1 VKKVVALTVLLIGA
15 WSCVTYQPAPPSFY
29 IEDIPSSL
37 ATRLTLDERIAA
49 VEAWKSLREGRTDQ
63 ARKLLLGLGQD
74 SPLYAAGLGYV
85 DFAMADLGA
94 AETNFKES
102 LSRFSDLTLAD
113 VGLAQIYEARGQKDQ
128 AFSEYR
134 EILKKDP
141 GNRWAGPRFQ
151 KLQGELV
158 DASFAE
164 AKAALAAGNREAEK
178 RALLKV
184 LFYDPESVR
193 AHLELV
199 RIYREEKNTPALLL
213 HLKAASEAR
222 PGDKAVL
229 REYAEYLYDAGEFG
243 RSLDLYEK
251 VAEID
256 PQDKAVAARIEE
268 LKNKLGVFELPS
280 QYALIPDLDSITR
293 EDLAA
298 LISVKFKDFFKTPA
312 RTTEILVDISMSWAQ
327 RFIIDVASRGVMSVY
342 DNHTFQPKR
351 VINRAEMA
359 DSVSRLVGFLEGR
372 GVKFVP
378 LLDVRKIQIAD
389 VAPDNYYYQPI
400 LKVVSLQI
408 MALAPGMLFEP
419 ERIVTGRE
427 AVMIL
432 DVVAGLAR

>member
-1 VKKVVALTVLLIGA
+1 VKKAVVISVLLIGA
-15 WSCVTYQPAPPSFY
+15 WSCATYRPAPPAFY
-29 IEDIPSSL
+29 IEDIPASL
-37 ATRLTLDERIAA
+37 TTRLTLDERLAA

-63 ARKLLLGLGQD
+63 ARKLILGLGQD

-85 DFAMADLGA
+85 DFAMTDLGA
-94 AETNFKES
+94 AETDFKES
-102 LSRFSDLTLAD
+102 LSRFPDLTLAD
-113 VGLAQIYEARGQKDQ
+113 VGLAQIYEARGEKDQ

-151 KLQGELV
+151 KLRTDLV
-158 DASFAE
+158 DASFAA
-164 AKAALAAGNREAEK
+164 AKAARTSGDREEEK
-178 RALLKV
+178 RALLKI

-229 REYAEYLYDAGEFG
+229 REYADYLYEAGEFG

-251 VAEID
+251 VAD
-256 PQDKAVAARIEE
+256 LDSRDQTVAARIEE
-268 LKNKLGVFELPS
+268 LKTKLGVFELPS
-280 QYALIPDLDSITR
+280 QYALIPSLDSITR

-298 LISVKFKDFFKTPA
+298 LIAVKFKDFFKTPA
-312 RTTEILVDISMSWAQ
+312 RNTEILVDISTSWAQ
-327 RFIIDVASRGVMSVY
+327 RFIIEAASRGVMSVY

-359 DSVSRLVGFLEGR
+359 DSIARLTAFLEGR

-378 LLDVRKIQIAD
+378 LLDARKIQIAD
-389 VAPDNYYYQPI
+389 VTPDNYYYQPI
-400 LKVVSLQI
+400 LKVISLQV
-408 MALAPGMLFEP
+408 MVLAPGMLFEP

-427 AVMIL
+427 AVTIL
-432 DVVAGLAR
+432 DVVAELAR